1 MPPWLL
7 GSKPASGAG
16 RAVAGIPVRE
26 EPPPGQVIAV
36 TLAPLLGAR
45 LSFRTKAWKAVTGE
59 VFNQCSGREGVLR
72 SGPTRIPVTA
82 GRPGPS
88 ELGPKPLT
96 APTPPDPRLAQLSLR
111 DLAPGGVW
119 RHLETFVA
127 VTAVQ
132 ALPVSRTEAWD
143 AAERPEGHRTAPMWG
158 YLGQLGL
165 RGALRTKSA
174 RLLQMGLFRVMWS
187 LGGQDQVSPPS
198 QHLRSTPAENKSL
211 PLLCP
216 GC

>member
-1 MPPWLL
+1 MPPWPL

-72 SGPTRIPVTA
+72 SGPTQIPVTA

-132 ALPVSRTEAWD
+132 ALPVSRTEA
-143 AAERPEGHRTAPMWG
+143 
-158 YLGQLGL
+158 
-165 RGALRTKSA
+165 
-174 RLLQMGLFRVMWS
+174 
-187 LGGQDQVSPPS
+187 
-198 QHLRSTPAENKSL
+198 
-211 PLLCP
+211 
-216 GC
+216 